1 MKDIG
6 TNSDKNILTVVSSC
20 YQLPTAVKST
30 RTSCFNSTIFKA
42 SNLKFRMEV
51 DIKQM

>member
-6 TNSDKNILTVVSSC
+6 RNVDKNILTVVNIC
-20 YQLPTAVKST
+20 FQLPTAVKSNKT
-30 RTSCFNSTIFKA
+30 ALTQPF
-42 SNLKFRMEV
+42 LKLGSRIV